1 MIFWEIFAGCAE
13 LTKQFAAE
21 GWETGPPLD
30 FLMDP
35 SWDVFHP
42 EFLGLLLGILFE
54 RRVRILHLGTPCSS
68 FSMAFN
74 GFPSHAIRDA
84 ARPEGFPNLGEK
96 QREMIETGNML
107 VYVGIALLKV
117 QQKLDMTWSW
127 EQPASSLQLLF
138 PALVDVF
145 AQFAVACA
153 LSHICAYGAPWI
165 KPTMVVSNSKAIMS
179 LSERC
184 TRDHE
189 HIRIEGKNA
198 VWKQLEQDCE
208 CLLARVGP

>member
-1 MIFWEIFAGCAE
+1 
-13 LTKQFAAE
+13 
-21 GWETGPPLD
+21 
-30 FLMDP
+30 
-35 SWDVFHP
+35 
-42 EFLGLLLGILFE
+42 
-54 RRVRILHLGTPCSS
+54 
-68 FSMAFN
+68 MAFN
-74 GFPSHAIRDA
+74 RFPSHAIRDA
-84 ARPEGFPNLGEK
+84 ARPEGVPNLAK
-96 QREMIETGNML
+96 KHCEMIETGNML

-117 QQKLDMTWSW
+117 QQKLDMTWTW

-145 AQFAVACA
+145 AQFAVAFA

-165 KPTMVVSNSKAIMS
+165 KPTMVVSNSKASMS

-189 HIRIEGKNA
+189 YIRIEESA
-198 VWKQLEQDCE
+198 VWKQLDKDCE